1 MTILL
6 PMLAMIILAAAV
18 SMLLL
23 ASRLPLIIKH
33 FGHLQG
39 AMHSD
44 ELRPRLSPR
53 MRFITDNYN
62 HLFEQPVLFYA
73 LVVYLHLSETAD
85 VLQVQMAWLY
95 VASRAIHSLIH
106 LTSNNVSARA
116 LTFVISTIILIGM
129 ILRAGLGLAPLIS

>member
-1 MTILL
+1 MDILL
-6 PMLAMIILAAAV
+6 PMFAMITLTAAV
-18 SMLLL
+18 SILLL
-23 ASRLPLIIKH
+23 ISRLPSIVRH

-44 ELRPRLSPR
+44 ELRPKLSPR

-73 LVVYLHLSETAD
+73 LVAYLHLSDTAD
-85 VLQVQMAWLY
+85 GLQVQMAWLY

-106 LTSNNVSARA
+106 LTNNNVSARA
-116 LTFVISTIILIGM
+116 LTFVISMIILIGM
-129 ILRAGLGLAPLIS
+129 ILRAGLALLIS

>member
-1 MTILL
+1 MDILL
-6 PMLAMIILAAAV
+6 PMFSMIVLTAGV
-18 SMLLL
+18 SALLL
-23 ASRLPLIIKH
+23 GSRLPSIIRH

-73 LVVYLHLSETAD
+73 LVVYLHLSGMAD
-85 VLQVQMAWLY
+85 DLQVQMAWLY
-95 VASRAIHSLIH
+95 VLARVVHSLIH

-116 LTFVISTIILIGM
+116 LTFVTATIILIAM
-129 ILRAGLGLAPLIS
+129 ILRAGLALLLS

>member
-1 MTILL
+1 MDILL
-6 PMLAMIILAAAV
+6 PMLAMIILTAAV

-23 ASRLPLIIKH
+23 ATRLPLIIRH

-44 ELRPRLSPR
+44 ELRPKLSPR

-73 LVVYLHLSETAD
+73 LVVYLHLSETID
-85 VLQVQMAWLY
+85 ELQIQMAWLY

-106 LTSNNVSARA
+106 LTNNNVSARA
-116 LTFVISTIILIGM
+116 LAFVISMIILIVM
-129 ILRAGLGLAPLIS
+129 IFRAGLALVIS

>member
-1 MTILL
+1 MDILL
-6 PMLAMIILAAAV
+6 PMFSMIVLTAGV
-18 SMLLL
+18 SALLL
-23 ASRLPLIIKH
+23 GSRLPSIIRH

-73 LVVYLHLSETAD
+73 LVVYLHLSGMAD
-85 VLQVQMAWLY
+85 DLKVQMAWLY
-95 VASRAIHSLIH
+95 VLARVVHSLIH

-116 LTFVISTIILIGM
+116 LTFVTATIILIAM
-129 ILRAGLGLAPLIS
+129 ILRAGLALLLS

>member
-1 MTILL
+1 MDILL
-6 PMLAMIILAAAV
+6 PMFSMIVLTAGV
-18 SMLLL
+18 SALLL
-23 ASRLPLIIKH
+23 CSRLPSIIRH

-73 LVVYLHLSETAD
+73 LVVYLHLSELAD
-85 VLQVQMAWLY
+85 DLQVQMAWLY
-95 VASRAIHSLIH
+95 VLARVVHSLIH

-116 LTFVISTIILIGM
+116 LTFVTATIILIAM
-129 ILRAGLGLAPLIS
+129 IMRAGLALLLS

>member
-1 MTILL
+1 MDILL
-6 PMLAMIILAAAV
+6 PMFAMIMLTAAV
-18 SMLLL
+18 SILLL
-23 ASRLPLIIKH
+23 VSRLPSIIRH

-44 ELRPRLSPR
+44 ELRPKLSPR

-73 LVVYLHLSETAD
+73 LVAYLHLSDTAD

-106 LTSNNVSARA
+106 LTNNNVSARA
-116 LTFVISTIILIGM
+116 LTFVISMMILIGM
-129 ILRAGLGLAPLIS
+129 ILRAGLALLIS

>member
-1 MTILL
+1 MDILL
-6 PMLAMIILAAAV
+6 PMFSMIVLTAGV
-18 SMLLL
+18 SALLL
-23 ASRLPLIIKH
+23 GSRLPSIIRH

-73 LVVYLHLSETAD
+73 LVVYLHLSGMAD
-85 VLQVQMAWLY
+85 DLQVQMAWLY
-95 VASRAIHSLIH
+95 VLARVVHSLIH

-116 LTFVISTIILIGM
+116 LTFVTATIILIAI
-129 ILRAGLGLAPLIS
+129 ILRAGLALLLS

>member
-1 MTILL
+1 MF
-6 PMLAMIILAAAV
+6 AMIMLTAAV
-18 SMLLL
+18 SILLL
-23 ASRLPLIIKH
+23 VSRLPSIIRH

-44 ELRPRLSPR
+44 ELRPKLSPR

-73 LVVYLHLSETAD
+73 LVAYLHLSDTAD

-106 LTSNNVSARA
+106 LTNNNVSARA
-116 LTFVISTIILIGM
+116 LTFVISMMILIGM
-129 ILRAGLGLAPLIS
+129 ILRAGLALLIS

>member
-1 MTILL
+1 MDILL
-6 PMLAMIILAAAV
+6 PMFAMIMLTAAV
-18 SMLLL
+18 SILLL
-23 ASRLPLIIKH
+23 VSRLPAIIRH

-44 ELRPRLSPR
+44 ELRPKLSPR

-73 LVVYLHLSETAD
+73 LVAYLHLSDTAD

-106 LTSNNVSARA
+106 LTNNNVSARA
-116 LTFVISTIILIGM
+116 LTFVISMMILIGM
-129 ILRAGLGLAPLIS
+129 ILRAGLALLIS

>member
-1 MTILL
+1 MDILL
-6 PMLAMIILAAAV
+6 PMFAMIVLTAGV
-18 SMLLL
+18 STLLL
-23 ASRLPLIIKH
+23 VSRLPSIIRH

-44 ELRPRLSPR
+44 ELRPKLSPR

-73 LVVYLHLSETAD
+73 LVVYLYLSGMAD
-85 VLQVQMAWLY
+85 DLQVQMAWLY
-95 VASRAIHSLIH
+95 FLTRMIHSLIH

-116 LTFVISTIILIGM
+116 LTFVISSMILIGM
-129 ILRAGLGLAPLIS
+129 ILRAGLALLFG

>member
-1 MTILL
+1 MDILL
-6 PMLAMIILAAAV
+6 PMFSMIVLAAGV
-18 SMLLL
+18 SALLL
-23 ASRLPLIIKH
+23 GSRLPSIIRH

-73 LVVYLHLSETAD
+73 LVVYLHLSELAD
-85 VLQVQMAWLY
+85 DLQVQMAWLY
-95 VASRAIHSLIH
+95 VLARVVHSLIH

-116 LTFVISTIILIGM
+116 LTFVTATIILIAM
-129 ILRAGLGLAPLIS
+129 ILRAGLALLLS

>member
-1 MTILL
+1 MDILL
-6 PMLAMIILAAAV
+6 PMFSMIVLTAGV
-18 SMLLL
+18 SALLL
-23 ASRLPLIIKH
+23 GSRLPSIIRH

-73 LVVYLHLSETAD
+73 LVVYLHLSELAD
-85 VLQVQMAWLY
+85 DLQVQMAWLY
-95 VASRAIHSLIH
+95 VLARVVHSLIH

-116 LTFVISTIILIGM
+116 LTFATATIMLIAM
-129 ILRAGLGLAPLIS
+129 ILRAGLALLLS

>member
-1 MTILL
+1 MDILL
-6 PMLAMIILAAAV
+6 PMFSMIVLTAGV
-18 SMLLL
+18 SALLL
-23 ASRLPLIIKH
+23 CSRLPSIIRH

-53 MRFITDNYN
+53 TRFITDNYN

-73 LVVYLHLSETAD
+73 LVVYLHLSELAD
-85 VLQVQMAWLY
+85 DLQVQMAWLY
-95 VASRAIHSLIH
+95 VLARVVHSLIH

-116 LTFVISTIILIGM
+116 LTFVTATIILIAM
-129 ILRAGLGLAPLIS
+129 ILRAGLALLLS

>member
-1 MTILL
+1 MDILL
-6 PMLAMIILAAAV
+6 PMFSMIVLTAGV
-18 SMLLL
+18 SALLL
-23 ASRLPLIIKH
+23 GSRLPSIIRH

-73 LVVYLHLSETAD
+73 LIVYLHLSGMAD
-85 VLQVQMAWLY
+85 DLQVQMAWLY
-95 VASRAIHSLIH
+95 FLTRMIHSLIH

-116 LTFVISTIILIGM
+116 LTFVISSMILIGM
-129 ILRAGLGLAPLIS
+129 ILRAGLALLFG

>member
-1 MTILL
+1 MDILL
-6 PMLAMIILAAAV
+6 PMFSMIVLTAGV
-18 SMLLL
+18 SALLL
-23 ASRLPLIIKH
+23 GSRLPSIIRH

-44 ELRPRLSPR
+44 ELRSRLSPR

-73 LVVYLHLSETAD
+73 LVVYLHLSELAD
-85 VLQVQMAWLY
+85 DLQVQMAWLY
-95 VASRAIHSLIH
+95 VLARVVHSLIH

-116 LTFVISTIILIGM
+116 LTFVTATIILIAM
-129 ILRAGLGLAPLIS
+129 ILRAGLALLLS

>member
-1 MTILL
+1 MDILL
-6 PMLAMIILAAAV
+6 PMFSMIVLTAGV
-18 SMLLL
+18 SALLL
-23 ASRLPLIIKH
+23 GSRLPSIIRH

-73 LVVYLHLSETAD
+73 LVVYLHLSELAD
-85 VLQVQMAWLY
+85 DLQVQMAWLY
-95 VASRAIHSLIH
+95 VLARVVHSLIH

-116 LTFVISTIILIGM
+116 LTFVTATIILIAM
-129 ILRAGLGLAPLIS
+129 ILRAGLSLLLS

>member
-1 MTILL
+1 MDILL
-6 PMLAMIILAAAV
+6 PMFSMIVLTAGV
-18 SMLLL
+18 SALLL
-23 ASRLPLIIKH
+23 GSRLPSIIRH

-73 LVVYLHLSETAD
+73 LVVYLHLSGMAD
-85 VLQVQMAWLY
+85 DLQVQMAWLY
-95 VASRAIHSLIH
+95 VLARVVHSLIH

-116 LTFVISTIILIGM
+116 LIFVTARLF
-129 ILRAGLGLAPLIS
+129 

>member
-1 MTILL
+1 MDILL
-6 PMLAMIILAAAV
+6 PMFSMIVLTAGV
-18 SMLLL
+18 SALLL
-23 ASRLPLIIKH
+23 GSRLPSIIRH

-73 LVVYLHLSETAD
+73 LVVYLHLSELAD
-85 VLQVQMAWLY
+85 DLQVQMAWLY
-95 VASRAIHSLIH
+95 VLARVVHSLIH

-116 LTFVISTIILIGM
+116 LTFVTATIILIAM
-129 ILRAGLGLAPLIS
+129 ILRAGLALLLS

>member
-1 MTILL
+1 MDILL
-6 PMLAMIILAAAV
+6 PMFAMIVLTAAV
-18 SMLLL
+18 TILLL
-23 ASRLPLIIKH
+23 ISRLPSIIRH

-73 LVVYLHLSETAD
+73 LIVYLQLSETAD
-85 VLQVQMAWLY
+85 ALQVQLAWLY

-106 LTSNNVSARA
+106 LSRNNVSARA
-116 LTFVISTIILIGM
+116 LTFVLSTIILIGM
-129 ILRAGLGLAPLIS
+129 ILRAGLTLITP

>member
-1 MTILL
+1 MDILL
-6 PMLAMIILAAAV
+6 PMFSMIVLTAGV
-18 SMLLL
+18 SALLL
-23 ASRLPLIIKH
+23 GSRLPSIIRH

-73 LVVYLHLSETAD
+73 LVVYLHLSELAD
-85 VLQVQMAWLY
+85 DLQVQMAWLY
-95 VASRAIHSLIH
+95 VLARVVHSLIH

-116 LTFVISTIILIGM
+116 LTFVTATIILIAM
-129 ILRAGLGLAPLIS
+129 ILRAGLALLPS

>member
-1 MTILL
+1 MDILF
-6 PMLAMIILAAAV
+6 PMFAMIVLTAAV
-18 SMLLL
+18 SLLL
-23 ASRLPLIIKH
+23 LISRLPSIIRH

-44 ELRPRLSPR
+44 ELRPRLTPR

-73 LVVYLHLSETAD
+73 LVVYLHLTGTAD

-95 VASRAIHSLIH
+95 VGLRVIHSLIH
-106 LTSNNVSARA
+106 LSSNNVSARA
-116 LTFVISTIILIGM
+116 LTFVMSMIILIGM
-129 ILRAGLGLAPLIS
+129 ILRAGLALLIA